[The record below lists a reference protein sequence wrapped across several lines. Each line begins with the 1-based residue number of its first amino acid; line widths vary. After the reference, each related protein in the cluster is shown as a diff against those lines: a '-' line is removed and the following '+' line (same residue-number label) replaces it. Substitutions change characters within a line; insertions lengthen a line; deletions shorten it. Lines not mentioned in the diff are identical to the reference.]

1 MQPSNPFAG
10 MSACSPTAAE
20 DQTSS
25 DRRLRPNAEVA
36 LFIDQ
41 RVAAGISNLV
51 STRALTTFRSKLAK
65 KAAVISPHPL
75 FEKTTFIVKPE
86 DV

>member
-1 MQPSNPFAG
+1 
-10 MSACSPTAAE
+10 MSALVLIPDLSRPL
-20 DQTSS
+20 
-25 DRRLRPNAEVA
+25 RRFRNMPNAEVA

-51 STRALTTFRSKLAK
+51 STAALSTFRSKLAK
-65 KAAVISPHPL
+65 EAAVISPHPL